1 MSFGPFKQRS
11 SLPSSFI
18 TGLIGWNGF
27 FIIVGAVLGLADR
40 ATQLFLLGTAA
51 AVCQIVF
58 LRLLFFPLRLDRSMS
73 AGAFWGGV
81 TGLAAVIVEKQ
92 FSDIFAVHPII
103 WLLNGVY
110 IGIAVGLF
118 LSYFYRDDR
127 RIEAEAK
134 ELDRKVD
141 YGRDAHWLEPFF
153 FGVVAYLI
161 AFLPQSFGLAVNISV
176 VGAISGVVAA
186 GVSHFFLFT
195 VARRSFVP
203 VILSIVAGVIQGMLS
218 GLLFRSFAA
227 SLLFSPLV
235 HGAIAG
241 SLTYLMTSLRGRS
254 LASRESV
261 ATFSS

>member
-1 MSFGPFKQRS
+1 MDSKRRS
-11 SLPSSFI
+11 VAKAISWRVLATII
-18 TGLIGWNGF
+18 TTSVVYFSTGELKFAMEIGLIDTT
-27 FIIVGAVLGLADR
+27 IKL
-40 ATQLFLLGTAA
+40 
-51 AVCQIVF
+51 
-58 LRLLFFPLRLDRSMS
+58 
-73 AGAFWGGV
+73 
-81 TGLAAVIVEKQ
+81 
-92 FSDIFAVHPII
+92 
-103 WLLNGVY
+103 GVY
-110 IGIAVGLF
+110 FFHERAWN
-118 LSYFYRDDR
+118 
-127 RIEAEAK
+127 
-134 ELDRKVD
+134 KVD

-218 GLLFRSFAA
+218 GLLFRSFAV

-235 HGAIAG
+235 HGAVAG

-261 ATFSS
+261 ATSSL

>member
-1 MSFGPFKQRS
+1 MSIGPFKQRS

-40 ATQLFLLGTAA
+40 AGELFLLGTAA
-51 AVCQIVF
+51 AICQIVF
-58 LRLLFFPLRLDRSMS
+58 LRLLFFVLRFDRSMS

-81 TGLAAVIVEKQ
+81 TGLAAVIIEKQ
-92 FSDIFAVHPII
+92 FSDIFVVHSII

-118 LSYFYRDDR
+118 LCYFYRDDR
-127 RIEAEAK
+127 RIQAEAK
-134 ELDRKVD
+134 ELGGKVD

-161 AFLPQSFGLAVNISV
+161 AFLPQSFGLAVNIAV

-195 VARRSFVP
+195 VARRSLIP
-203 VILSIVAGVIQGMLS
+203 IALSIAAGVMQGMLS
-218 GLLFRSFAA
+218 GLLFRSSAA
-227 SLLFSPLV
+227 KLLCSPLV
-235 HGAIAG
+235 HGAVAG
-241 SLTYLMTSLRGRS
+241 SLTYLMTSIRGRA
-254 LASRESV
+254 LARRESV
-261 ATFSS
+261 ATSS

>member
-1 MSFGPFKQRS
+1 MATVERKSIGRPHNKGAPSRALCDPC
-11 SLPSSFI
+11 LPCHS
-18 TGLIGWNGF
+18 
-27 FIIVGAVLGLADR
+27 
-40 ATQLFLLGTAA
+40 
-51 AVCQIVF
+51 VC
-58 LRLLFFPLRLDRSMS
+58 LC
-73 AGAFWGGV
+73 
-81 TGLAAVIVEKQ
+81 
-92 FSDIFAVHPII
+92 
-103 WLLNGVY
+103 
-110 IGIAVGLF
+110 
-118 LSYFYRDDR
+118 YFYRDDR
-127 RIEAEAK
+127 RIEGEAK

-235 HGAIAG
+235 HGAVAG

-261 ATFSS
+261 ATSGRSPACPIPPDQADNRAVLRSAARKPLFRVRGEARRRGFDRRRRHEHRRLP